1 MFVYTSI
8 MSFAIVYH
16 FTSIRYGPNYI
27 IVLRSG
33 LIGQLVVQE
42 TDEKVLEAYIM
53 KNFMVEVYQ
62 IPTQTIIM
70 EDQSMNTEKIWHF
83 QRHDG

>member
-1 MFVYTSI
+1 
-8 MSFAIVYH
+8 MSFATVNH

-42 TDEKVLEAYIM
+42 TDEKVLEAYTM

-70 EDQSMNTEKIWHF
+70 EDQSMNTEKNMAF
-83 QRHDG
+83 SKA